1 MNTSLS
7 IRVRILCIIIGIG
20 FVFGLLLAFYTPYQ
34 SRTLANE
41 MLLKDAQFIT
51 GVLADNL
58 ALGMQ
63 THIVD
68 NGAALKQ
75 TLQMMRRGSGQDEMV
90 SRVRVFNDKLQYVDG
105 LNAGSGGV
113 APRPTD
119 KVTLTDTGNLVRA
132 WAPMRDADQGIVGYV
147 EIEYSKAFFQSR
159 SGQNARLNGLIALI
173 AFIATVLITLLTVG
187 RLTKAIQQ
195 LSVAAKEV
203 SAGKIDVAIPVRSRD
218 EVGQLAD
225 SLRDMIRLHK
235 DRAFAAKAIAQGDL
249 TAKVEKMSED
259 DVLGAAMVTMK
270 DKIRA
275 MVEEI
280 RRLASA
286 ALEGGLSYRAD
297 VSRHG
302 GDFAEIIS
310 GVNST
315 LNAVIGPINEAAQVM
330 DRIASKDLT
339 ARVTGRYKGDLAS
352 ITSALNTAAAN
363 LEEALQVVA
372 LTAEQVASAST
383 QISVSS
389 QALSRGAGQQA
400 SSLEEVSSSLQ
411 EMAAM
416 TRQNQANAKQA
427 HSLSQVAQTSADKGM
442 DSMQRL
448 SDAIQ
453 RIKGSS
459 DATAKIIKTIDEIAF
474 QTNLLAL
481 NAAVEAA
488 RAGDAGK
495 GFAVVAE
502 EVRNLAMRS
511 AEAAKN
517 TSRLIEESVNNA
529 ESGVSI
535 NQEVLANLSEIT
547 AQVNRMSAM
556 VSEIAAASDQQS
568 QGVEQVNSAVEQINQ
583 VTQQT
588 AASAEES
595 ASAAF
600 ELSRQAEDMKRL
612 VSSFRLGAGSARPA
626 LRPVAV
632 SADLPAAK
640 AKAALPGQTTAEPAR
655 FRPAVG

>member
-1 MNTSLS
+1 MNTSSIRFKILS
-7 IRVRILCIIIGIG
+7 IILVIGI
-20 FVFGLLLAFYTPYQ
+20 VFSLLLALYTPYQ
-34 SRTLANE
+34 SRRLANE
-41 MLLKDAQFIT
+41 MLLKDAQFVT
-51 GVLADNL
+51 SLLADNL

-63 THIVD
+63 TVILD

-75 TLQMMRRGSGQDEMV
+75 TLQTLRRGSAEDEMI
-90 SRVRVFNDKLQYVDG
+90 SRVRVFDAQMKYVDG
-105 LNAGSGGV
+105 LNATAGGM
-113 APRPTD
+113 AEKPPAQ
-119 KVTLTDTGNLVRA
+119 VTLTDSDNLVRA
-132 WAPMRDADQGIVGYV
+132 WAPMRDADQRIVGYV

-159 SGQNARLNGLIALI
+159 SGSNARVNILIAIL
-173 AFIATVLITLLTVG
+173 AFAATLVIVWLTVG
-187 RLTKAIQQ
+187 RVTKSIQT
-195 LSVAAKEV
+195 LSATAKEV
-203 SAGKIDVAIPVRSRD
+203 SAGKVDVTIPIHSRD
-218 EVGQLAD
+218 EIGQLAH
-225 SLRDMIRLHK
+225 SLRDMIRLQK
-235 DRAFAAKAIAQGDL
+235 DRAMAAKAISQGDL
-249 TAKVEKMSED
+249 TATVEKMSDE
-259 DVLGAAMVTMK
+259 DVLGAAMVMMK
-270 DKIRA
+270 DRIRA
-275 MVEEI
+275 MVDDI

-286 ALEGGLSYRAD
+286 AMEGGLSYRAD

-302 GDFAEIIS
+302 GDYAEIIG

-315 LNAVIGPINEAAQVM
+315 LNAVVGPINEAAQVM

-339 ARVTGRYKGDLAS
+339 ARISGSYKGDLAS
-352 ITSALNTAAAN
+352 ITRAINLAASN

-372 LTAEQVASAST
+372 VTAEQVASASG

-389 QALSRGAGQQA
+389 RALSQGAGQQA

-427 HSLSQVAQTSADKGM
+427 YSLSQVTQTSADKGM

-448 SDAIQ
+448 SEAIQ
-453 RIKGSS
+453 KIKGSS
-459 DATAKIIKTIDEIAF
+459 DATARIIKTIDEIAF

-495 GFAVVAE
+495 GFAVVAD

-517 TSRLIEESVNNA
+517 TSQLIAESVNNA
-529 ESGVSI
+529 EEGVAI
-535 NQEVLANLSEIT
+535 NHEVLANLSEIT
-547 AQVNRMSAM
+547 EQVNRMSSM
-556 VSEIAAASDQQS
+556 MSEIAAASEQQS

-600 ELSRQAEDMKRL
+600 EMSHQAGDMKRL
-612 VSSFRLGAGSARPA
+612 VSGFRLSPGKAQPALHAVAAHAELPPATPKPALAGRPA
-626 LRPVAV
+626 LM
-632 SADLPAAK
+632 
-640 AKAALPGQTTAEPAR
+640 AR
-655 FRPAVG
+655 RVRQG